1 LKKLNKKTLKLLNNQ
16 KVATVNQTNH
26 NAEKD
31 TVPALKLAFLAQDTA
46 SAQMVV
52 KMANAIMI
60 IKEFNN
66 RLNNHSRNLK
76 SNIYTKHLEKIED
89 KATII

>member
-1 LKKLNKKTLKLLNNQ
+1 LKKLNKKTPKLLNNQ
-16 KVATVNQTNH
+16 KVATVNQSNH

-31 TVPALKLAFLAQDTA
+31 TVTALKLAFLAQDTA
-46 SAQMVV
+46 SAQILV
-52 KMANAIMI
+52 KMVKAI

-76 SNIYTKHLEKIED
+76 SIISTKHLEKIED